1 MKQAPFRYAFDAL
14 LRKRRS
20 DWRTVKLEEITAA
33 RVLEHRDAEVTQ
45 TRDQVR
51 ETESLLRQ
59 ARRDGEPVDVLRERL
74 LAAYLHHQRGM
85 LVQRQH
91 VFEQARDV
99 HERVRSN
106 LEGIARGIKSL
117 EKHRMRREAEHRLL
131 QQNIEQNRI
140 DELWLLRQAGAAKA
154 GLNIQ
159 AECGTTAGGE

>member
-1 MKQAPFRYAFDAL
+1 MKQAPFRYTFDAL

-33 RVLEHRDAEVTQ
+33 RVVEHRDAEVTQ

-51 ETESLLRQ
+51 ETEYLLRQ
-59 ARRDGEPVDVLRERL
+59 ARRDGEPVDVFRERV

-85 LVQRQH
+85 LVQRQQAL
-91 VFEQARDV
+91 EQARDV

-117 EKHRMRREAEHRLL
+117 EKHRTQREADHRLL
-131 QQNIEQNRI
+131 QQSIEQNRI

-154 GLNIQ
+154 G
-159 AECGTTAGGE
+159 ADKYVECGTTAGGE